1 MEPVFIFSLVTVVC
15 HVRLVRYSAMSMSNL
30 TDHEMVI
37 LADAKELATW
47 LWSVRY
53 ATSALFIVLLPGR
66 LYQLQQRPVCVSSGW
81 RLYLKLVIAT
91 LFFIQ
96 QLVTGY
102 VFISE
107 SAVASPVL
115 VALLPAASLGL
126 VILSHLEH
134 RRSVKPS
141 SLILLYLLVSCL
153 CDLVQLTIPSLRH
166 LDNHNDRL
174 IIGWQLVAKIV
185 VFYVECLA
193 KESVVDE
200 EEEIGHGSLEE
211 RASFLSG
218 AFVSWISPVLKE
230 GYRMVLV
237 NEKLPSVD
245 HELASGNLRTS
256 ILRTLFE
263 YSSSPFALV
272 LFRCLRAPFLTVIVP
287 RLFVIG
293 FRYGQPVLIRDA
305 IEYVQSRETNENQGY
320 TLVSVAA
327 IVYIG
332 LALSTRAY
340 QQGLNRLQVLIR
352 GALLGLVHEHSL
364 LARHEPYSK
373 AKTVAIASTD
383 VSALEGA
390 PRMLH
395 ESWALLVEVV
405 IGSVLLA
412 KQVGWLWP
420 VPHVIII
427 VCSRVSKYVAR
438 NLKSSQ
444 ATWNTATQGRIS
456 ATSTMLGS
464 IKTIKMLGLQSI
476 VEKHILGLR
485 QEELDKAK
493 RVRWIMAI
501 YNASANA
508 LGMFAPVIT
517 IVLFAI
523 VAMVN
528 GTTLDT
534 KTAFPTIAILA
545 LVTHSANMVMTI
557 VPQAIAAYASFD
569 RIEDYIKSIK
579 AVSRS
584 PRPGQLAEGIE
595 VSIRGLTVKWTPE
608 QSNPTLEDVNLEL
621 SRGKVAACLGPVG
634 SGKTSLARAILGEV
648 PLVKGAVTYATDRI
662 AYCSQVP
669 WLPNRTIKQVI
680 RGSMTIY
687 DDIDHDW
694 YLAVVRACCLDQD
707 LAVLPDGDETM
718 VGVDGMNLSGGQRQ
732 RVALARAVYHRCKMV
747 VLDDPFSALD
757 GKTRDQVAQNLL
769 GPKGLFRQLN
779 AAVFWITSSTKNV
792 NLSDNVIILERRI
805 TEQGTWEELRD
816 KHQQI
821 TDYFREDASNTS
833 NEEQSKPSV
842 VTKTKTRSSPTS
854 STDDLRRSQGDL
866 SLYWYYFSNA
876 GLLNILLMVACTAS
890 YSFFITFPQYWV
902 KWWTQNDE
910 LDSASKR
917 DTVYYALGYALL
929 YLMAWISTN
938 GTMLSTVFRIAPT
951 SGLNLHRSLVHT
963 IMHAP
968 LFFFSMAD
976 IGVLLNYFSQDIQLV
991 DKTLAQ
997 AVMSFAIQVCKM
1009 IVQASLLLAAQPIMA
1024 VTLPVCAA
1032 VVYAIQKV
1040 YLRTS
1045 RQLRLLELESRA
1057 AVNSSLL
1064 ETVQGIETIRAF
1076 GWRTE
1081 AAIENIHVVDIS
1093 QRPFYLLL
1101 CLQRWLNV
1109 VLDLLVAGVAVGTI
1123 FLAVSLKGTVTGGQI
1138 GVALSVIIA
1147 ANATLLSLVQSWTNL
1162 EISLGAISR
1171 LKRVEEDTPQEPVS
1185 IPWPGHI
1192 SSNPRPSTGWP
1203 SPYLHDSTPGLVR
1216 FEGVSASYTSNGPLV
1231 LQDLNLDIASGQV
1244 VVICGRT
1251 GSGKSSLILAMLRL
1265 ISIRDGTLRI
1275 GNKDI
1280 RQAPLHTIREK
1291 AFITVTQD
1299 SFHLPDASLRFNLDP
1314 TCLLPNDALISVLQ
1328 ILGLW
1333 IHLSSSSSSNNYT
1346 YSEHP
1351 VIDETSPLLNAT
1363 TTPSPSPSYHPI
1375 LDTPLSLLP
1384 TLSTGHL
1391 QLLSLC
1397 RAIIKARHMRST
1409 IHVAQAQGQAAP
1421 DDKFRRDTTTSTDPE
1436 DFCSSA
1442 SSSDP
1447 GFRKSDDIIVQ
1458 PIILLDEITASL
1470 DEKTEQMVLR
1480 VVKEEFVANKYTVLM
1495 VTHRVE
1501 AVRGAFL
1508 GVEDLVVV
1516 SMEGGKIVGV
1526 EKVGAHG
1533 RR

>member
-1 MEPVFIFSLVTVVC
+1 
-15 HVRLVRYSAMSMSNL
+15 MSISNF
-30 TDHEMVI
+30 TDHDMVI
-37 LADAKELATW
+37 LADAKELASW

-66 LYQLQQRPVCVSSGW
+66 LYQLHKRPVSVSSDW
-81 RLYLKLVIAT
+81 RLYLKLVITT

-107 SAVASPVL
+107 SAVASPVP

-126 VILSHLEH
+126 VILSHSEH

-141 SLILLYLLVSCL
+141 SLILLYLLISCL

-211 RASFLSG
+211 RASFLSR

-245 HELASGNLRTS
+245 HELASGNLRAS

-293 FRYGQPVLIRDA
+293 FRYGQPVLIRYA
-305 IEYVQSRETNENQGY
+305 IEYVQSPETNEDQGY

-340 QQGLNRLQVLIR
+340 QQGLNRLQVMIR
-352 GALLGLVHEHSL
+352 GALLGVVHEHSL
-364 LARHEPYSK
+364 LARHELYSK

-438 NLKSSQ
+438 NLRSSQ

-523 VAMVN
+523 IAMVN

-621 SRGKVAACLGPVG
+621 SRGKVVACLGPVG

-687 DDIDHDW
+687 GDIDHDW

-732 RVALARAVYHRCKMV
+732 RVALARAVYHRCKVV

-833 NEEQSKPSV
+833 DEEQSKPSV
-842 VTKTKTRSSPTS
+842 VTKTKARSSPTS

-866 SLYWYYFSNA
+866 SLYS
-876 GLLNILLMVACTAS
+876 CTAS

-917 DTVYYALGYALL
+917 NTVYYALGYALL

-938 GTMLSTVFRIAPT
+938 GTMLSAVFRIAPT

-976 IGVLLNYFSQDIQLV
+976 MGVLLNYFSQDVQLV

-1009 IVQASLLLAAQPIMA
+1009 IVQASLLLAAQPIMV

-1032 VVYAIQKV
+1032 VVYTIQKV

-1185 IPWPGHI
+1185 VPCPGHT
-1192 SSNPRPSTGWP
+1192 SPNHRPFTGWP
-1203 SPYLHDSTPGLVR
+1203 SPDLHDNTPGLVR

-1251 GSGKSSLILAMLRL
+1251 GSGKSSLLLAMLRL
-1265 ISIRDGTLRI
+1265 INIRDGTLRI

-1299 SFHLPDASLRFNLDP
+1299 PFHLSDASLRFNLDP

-1328 ILGLW
+1328 LLGLW
-1333 IHLSSSSSSNNYT
+1333 FHLSSSSSNNYP

-1351 VIDETSPLLNAT
+1351 VIDETSPLLNTT

-1409 IHVAQAQGQAAP
+1409 INVAQAQAAVP
-1421 DDKFRRDTTTSTDPE
+1421 EEEEEYRRGDTTTSTDPE
-1436 DFCSSA
+1436 DFSSSA
-1442 SSSDP
+1442 SSSFSSSSSDP
-1447 GFRKSDDIIVQ
+1447 GFRKPDDIIMQ

-1480 VVKEEFVANKYTVLM
+1480 VVKEEFLANKYTVLM

-1501 AVRGAFL
+1501 AVRGALL

>member
-1 MEPVFIFSLVTVVC
+1 
-15 HVRLVRYSAMSMSNL
+15 
-30 TDHEMVI
+30 MVI
-37 LADAKELATW
+37 LADAKELASW

-66 LYQLQQRPVCVSSGW
+66 LYQLHKRPVSVSSDW
-81 RLYLKLVIAT
+81 RLYLKLVITT

-107 SAVASPVL
+107 SAVASPVP

-126 VILSHLEH
+126 VILSHSEH

-141 SLILLYLLVSCL
+141 SLILLYLLISCL

-211 RASFLSG
+211 RASFLSR

-245 HELASGNLRTS
+245 HELASGNLRAS

-293 FRYGQPVLIRDA
+293 FRYGQPVLIRYA
-305 IEYVQSRETNENQGY
+305 IEYVQSPETNEDQGY

-340 QQGLNRLQVLIR
+340 QQGLNRLQVMIR
-352 GALLGLVHEHSL
+352 GALLGVVHEHSL
-364 LARHEPYSK
+364 LARHELYSK

-383 VSALEGA
+383 
-390 PRMLH
+390 
-395 ESWALLVEVV
+395 VV

-438 NLKSSQ
+438 NLRSSQ

-523 VAMVN
+523 IAMVN

-621 SRGKVAACLGPVG
+621 SRGKVVACLGPVG

-687 DDIDHDW
+687 GDIDHDW

-732 RVALARAVYHRCKMV
+732 RVALARAVYHRCKVV

-779 AAVFWITSSTKNV
+779 AAVFWITSSK
-792 NLSDNVIILERRI
+792 
-805 TEQGTWEELRD
+805 QGTWEELRD

-833 NEEQSKPSV
+833 DEEQSKPSV
-842 VTKTKTRSSPTS
+842 VTKTKARSSPTS

-866 SLYWYYFSNA
+866 SLYS
-876 GLLNILLMVACTAS
+876 CTAS

-917 DTVYYALGYALL
+917 NTVYYALGYALL

-938 GTMLSTVFRIAPT
+938 GTMLSAVFRIAPT

-976 IGVLLNYFSQDIQLV
+976 MGVLLNYFSQDVQLV

-1009 IVQASLLLAAQPIMA
+1009 IVQASLLLAAQPIMV

-1032 VVYAIQKV
+1032 VVYTIQKV

-1185 IPWPGHI
+1185 VPCPGHT
-1192 SSNPRPSTGWP
+1192 SPNHRPFTGWP
-1203 SPYLHDSTPGLVR
+1203 SPDLHDNTPGLVR

-1251 GSGKSSLILAMLRL
+1251 GSGKSSLLLAMLRL
-1265 ISIRDGTLRI
+1265 INIRDGTLRI

-1299 SFHLPDASLRFNLDP
+1299 PFHLSDASLRFNLDP

-1328 ILGLW
+1328 LLGLW
-1333 IHLSSSSSSNNYT
+1333 FHLSSSSSNNYP

-1351 VIDETSPLLNAT
+1351 VIDETSPLLNTT

-1409 IHVAQAQGQAAP
+1409 INVAQAQAAVP
-1421 DDKFRRDTTTSTDPE
+1421 EEEEEYRRGDTTTSTDPE
-1436 DFCSSA
+1436 DFSSSA
-1442 SSSDP
+1442 SSSFSSSSSDP
-1447 GFRKSDDIIVQ
+1447 GFRKPDDIIMQ

-1480 VVKEEFVANKYTVLM
+1480 VVKEEFLANKYTVLM

-1501 AVRGAFL
+1501 AVRGALL